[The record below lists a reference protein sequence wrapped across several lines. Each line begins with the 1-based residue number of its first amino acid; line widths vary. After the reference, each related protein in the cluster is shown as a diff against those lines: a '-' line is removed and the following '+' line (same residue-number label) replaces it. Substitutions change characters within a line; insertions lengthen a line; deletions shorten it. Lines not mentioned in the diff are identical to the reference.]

1 MKSSDEELKEAF
13 LKVLRE
19 DYKDTSSEELEYLV
33 RWCEKRVHEKKFP
46 DTNTAWVNY
55 EGYPDATL
63 FMLQQLNL
71 DLVELLDTL
80 ADEKA
85 KEEDEANQEY
95 LDRINDMRGIR

>member
-1 MKSSDEELKEAF
+1 MKGSDKELKEAF

-33 RWCEKRVHEKKFP
+33 RWCEERGAEKKYP
-46 DTNTAWVNY
+46 DTNAAWVDY

-63 FMLQQLNL
+63 FMLTMLNL
-71 DLVELLDTL
+71 DIVELLDTL

-85 KEEDEANQEY
+85 KEEDEANREY
-95 LDRINDMRGIR
+95 LDRINDMRGIK